1 MKNKNVALW
10 TMCENRWKMLK
21 IRIRLLGSR
30 KRKVSEHSAVNTV
43 LCITGL
49 RSELNEIMKGFVWF
63 GCRELFSI
71 AQDIL
76 SKLSQ
81 SVYK

>member
-1 MKNKNVALW
+1 
-10 TMCENRWKMLK
+10 MLK

-49 RSELNEIMKGFVWF
+49 RSELNEIMKGFV
-63 GCRELFSI
+63 
-71 AQDIL
+71 
-76 SKLSQ
+76 
-81 SVYK
+81 